1 MPKLKST
8 KAKKFR
14 LDEMKIELVAAVDS
28 SLDAELKAEM
38 VQDIIAK
45 MILLG
50 LKKGRPKTE
59 EEEIFYEK
67 AA

>member
-1 MPKLKST
+1 MPKRE

-14 LDEMKIELVAAVDS
+14 LDEIKIELVAVVDS
-28 SLDAELKAEM
+28 SPEAELKADM
-38 VQDIIAK
+38 AQDIIAK